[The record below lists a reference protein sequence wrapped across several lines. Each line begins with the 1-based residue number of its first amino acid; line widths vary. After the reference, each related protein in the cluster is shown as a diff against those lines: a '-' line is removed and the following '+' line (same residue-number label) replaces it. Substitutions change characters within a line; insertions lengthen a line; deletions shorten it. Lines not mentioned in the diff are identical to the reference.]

1 VLVTECESV
10 MSTEVAEKDVRQG
23 NEAMI
28 NSTMLGFT
36 PGVIARRAV
45 CAEAIP

>member
-1 VLVTECESV
+1 MVGLAYEEVYTMKPIKARKVT
-10 MSTEVAEKDVRQG
+10 TL
-23 NEAMI
+23 
-28 NSTMLGFT
+28 TMLGFT